1 VSMPPERRATDLA
14 HYLSAQRERLHHW
27 LDRLLPSETTP
38 PEVIHRAMRYSLF
51 AGGKRLRPILA
62 IATGEM
68 FDVPESWLLPT
79 ACALEMIHTSSL
91 IHDDLP
97 ALDNDEWRRGRPTCH
112 KVFGEA
118 IALLAGDALLTLA
131 FHTLAEIPIPDPYRD
146 RHVRAIAE
154 IARAAGTVEGMI
166 GGQVLDLMTEGR
178 PFDETTLA
186 AIHRMKTGAL
196 IAAAVRVGG
205 ILGGAEPE
213 QMQALTRYGECVGLA
228 FQIVDDVLDVTGTA
242 EEIGKTPGKDAV
254 AQKAT
259 YPRLFGLDASWQ
271 KAEALIGDALDALRS
286 LPRSEWLADLA
297 RLVLERRA

>member
-1 VSMPPERRATDLA
+1 MPPERRATDLA

-79 ACALEMIHTSSL
+79 ACALEMIHTCSL

-131 FHTLAEIPIPDPYRD
+131 FRTLAEISIPDPYRD

-154 IARAAGTVEGMI
+154 IARAVGTVEGMI

-286 LPRSEWLADLA
+286 LPRSERLADLA

>member
-1 VSMPPERRATDLA
+1 MRTSSERGTLDLA
-14 HYLSAQRERLHHW
+14 EYLSAQRERLHRW
-27 LDRLLPSETTP
+27 LDQLVPSETTP

-51 AGGKRLRPILA
+51 AGGKRLRPILT

-79 ACALEMIHTSSL
+79 ACALEMIHTYSL

-97 ALDNDEWRRGRPTCH
+97 ALDNDDWRRGRPTCH

-131 FHTLAEIPIPDPYRD
+131 FRTLAEIPIPDAHRD
-146 RHVRAIAE
+146 RQMRVIAE

-166 GGQVLDLMTEGR
+166 GGQVLDLLTEGQ
-178 PFDETTLA
+178 PFDEPTLT

-196 IAAAVRVGG
+196 MTASVRVGG

-213 QMQALTRYGECVGLA
+213 QMRALTRYGECLGLA
-228 FQIVDDVLDVTGTA
+228 FQIIDDVLDITGTP
-242 EEIGKTPGKDAV
+242 EEIGKTPGKDV
-254 AQKAT
+254 AARKAT
-259 YPRLFGLDASWQ
+259 YPRLYGLEASRQ
-271 KAEALIGDALDALRS
+271 KAQALIGEALEAIRP
-286 LPRSEWLADLA
+286 LPRSERLADLA
-297 RLVLERRA
+297 RLVLQRRA